1 MIVSPNVE
9 EKKYLVQ
16 GRVLTEL
23 EEKIRLTIS
32 SSHFVSTLH
41 LHIVIENVS
50 NGTWQ
55 SKQPCHVE
63 YYSIFT

>member
-1 MIVSPNVE
+1 MIISLNVE
-9 EKKYLVQ
+9 EKKYLAQ
-16 GRVLTEL
+16 GQVLTKL

-32 SSHFVSTLH
+32 SSLFVSALH

-55 SKQPCHVE
+55 SRPPCQVE